1 MQKQEEKTTVIHKR
15 AWPQRIVR
23 VFLKTILFLLLF
35 ILLIFLLILTPP
47 VQRFL
52 TVRVENYL
60 EKKLE
65 TKVDIGRIG
74 FGLSGNVYLN
84 DVYVEDKTKDTLLSG
99 GTIRANVNFMK
110 LFSNEV
116 EVKDIELQNITA
128 KIKRVMPDT
137 VFNFQFIADAFVAD
151 QTKNP
156 DTAQTA
162 PLKLSISD
170 ITLDNVSLLY
180 RDAITGMD
188 MNGRIGYATTTIDKM
203 DPYTQTFDFPTLIV
217 RNSRFQMKQVKPL
230 LEPKPMSQD
239 IAEAHAPS
247 PMNLSFGVI
256 DVSKVAVQ
264 YDNDVSSVYS
274 NINIGKLK
282 ADGRLLDVENN
293 RVYLDEFSLANT
305 TATIRLGKSLGAK
318 VVKKQAAQ
326 EVAAES
332 TAGWDFRV
340 AKIRF
345 DNNNIHYDDDNQP
358 QLSYGMDY
366 AHLKADDLTLH
377 ADNFVFKP
385 DSTALN
391 VLKGSFR
398 EKSGFVLSDL
408 QGDLLYGA
416 KQTHL
421 KNLLIKTP
429 GSEIKRYAVLQY
441 ASLDEL
447 TNNFE
452 RAVIDIEVVDSYVQV
467 KDILTFAPQFRNQP
481 AFRNPADVWT
491 MEVVGEGTMDR
502 LQIARLQFDGLQNT
516 QVNAAG
522 TLLGLANPQN
532 AGGNFTIYNLHTTK
546 ADMEMLAG
554 NSLAGTGINLPQAV
568 DVSGLISGNTGRLNT
583 RLDINTTDG
592 NLDLQGSFANLTAPA
607 SLSYDATIRASR
619 LQLGKILGMQGQV
632 GSLTGKVSANGR
644 GVTPNTINTTFD
656 ASIANVGYNR
666 YNYRNIKA
674 TGSLRKTVF
683 RINADVADPNADIT
697 LSASGDYAAYGPL
710 RIDAD
715 IDSVKLHNL
724 NFSDQH
730 LSFRG
735 EINGTANNLNSENL
749 TADMMLTDA
758 LLVSGTNRLP
768 IDSLQV
774 IAGHDTED
782 YIELRSDIASAEI
795 RGEYNILQMGD
806 IIQNN
811 LAPYFSTTTVAAKP
825 VDPYDIRFRAE
836 LFLSPALQGFV
847 PDLKEADSVR
857 LQGTLATGEGLDAR
871 LSASELVY
879 QTNTVQNLQAVI
891 NTNDSGLHVNATM
904 SRLKAG
910 GLDVYATTLNATA
923 MQNNIDFSL
932 NIDDKSDKDK
942 YYLSG
947 LVRQSADGNMTLQLR
962 PDSLLLNYDRWQID
976 PANSITFGTG
986 ILANNFTLSQAGQQ
1000 LSLQSLGTG
1009 ADSPLEVRLANF
1021 QIGTLT
1027 SFLQADSTLV
1037 DGVANGT
1044 VTFTNLTQQPLFTG
1058 NLTVTDLTFQR
1069 DTVGN
1074 VNAQVSSNGSTYT
1087 TNVTITGRGNDVALT
1102 GNITPGANDMS
1113 MDLDLAIRRFSLNTM
1128 RGAMKDFITD
1138 ASGNLYGNVSISGT
1152 TSDPN
1157 IDGKINFDNAVITSV
1172 AIGGPFRVNNESL
1185 IIVNNEGFVVDRF
1198 SIRDSANN
1206 ALTFDGRATT
1216 TNFANYNFDINI
1228 RGRNF
1233 MAINNTK
1240 KQNDLFYGKLNISTT
1255 LHIGGNEAA
1264 PVIDGNLSVNEGTD
1278 FTVVIPQQDPA
1289 VVSRE
1294 GVVEFVDFSNPS
1306 NNDSLLMAPYDS
1318 LNRFSLT
1325 GFEVATNISVNKDA
1339 VFNIVIDEANGDLVN
1354 LQGEATL
1361 SAGIDP
1367 SGKIN
1372 LTGNYVIDEGSY
1384 QLSYNFIQRRF
1395 DIEKGSRLEWFGEPT
1410 SAEVDI
1416 TAIYI
1421 ANTAPLDLVS
1431 DYISAANST
1440 IRNTYLQKLP
1450 FQVVL
1455 NMEGELME
1463 PEISFDIRLPTDRN
1477 YNVSSDIISNV
1488 DIRLNQLRQEP
1499 SELNKQVF
1507 SLLLLGR
1514 FVGDN
1519 PFESSGEGFSAK
1531 SYAMQSVS
1539 KLMTEQ
1545 LNNLAGDLIAGVDL
1559 NFDVA
1564 SSDDYTTGTRRNR
1577 TDLNVGLSK
1586 QLLSN
1591 RLTVS
1596 VGSNFALQGPQSTNQ
1611 QSSNLAGNVA
1621 LTYQLSR
1628 DGRYLL
1634 RAYRKNEY
1642 FGVVDGYIVETGV
1655 RFIITLDYD
1664 RFMNLFRRK
1673 QSREDNR
1680 DRQNE
1685 LNQ

>member
-1 MQKQEEKTTVIHKR
+1 MQKQEETTTVIHKR
-15 AWPQRIVR
+15 GWPQRIAR
-23 VFLKTILFLLLF
+23 IFLKTILFLLLF

-65 TKVDIGRIG
+65 TRVDIGRIG
-74 FGLSGNVYLN
+74 FGLSGNVFLN

-128 KIKRVMPDT
+128 KIKRVLPDT
-137 VFNFQFIADAFVAD
+137 VFNFQFITDAFVAD
-151 QTKNP
+151 QAKNP

-162 PLKLSISD
+162 PMKLSISD

-188 MNGRIGYATTTIDKM
+188 MSGRIGYATTTIDKM
-203 DPYTQTFDFPTLIV
+203 DPYTQTFDFPTLIL
-217 RNSRFQMKQVKPL
+217 RNSRLQMKQVKPL
-230 LEPKPMSQD
+230 LQPKPMSQD
-239 IAEAHAPS
+239 IAEAQAPA
-247 PMNLSFGVI
+247 PLNLSFGVI
-256 DVSKVAVQ
+256 DISKVAVR
-264 YDNDVSSVYS
+264 YDNDVSALYS

-282 ADGRLLDVENN
+282 ADGRLLDLVNN
-293 RVYLDEFSLANT
+293 RVYLDELTLANT
-305 TATIRLGKSLGAK
+305 TAAIRLGKSQGAE
-318 VVKKQAAQ
+318 VVKEQAAQ

-340 AKIRF
+340 AKVRF
-345 DNNNIHYDDDNQP
+345 DDNDIRYDDDNQP

-385 DSTALN
+385 DSIALN
-391 VLKGSFR
+391 VLNGSFR
-398 EKSGFVLSDL
+398 EKSGFVLSNL

-452 RAVIDIEVVDSYVQV
+452 RTVMDIEVVDSYVQV
-467 KDILTFAPQFRNQP
+467 KDILTFAPQLRNQP
-481 AFRNPADVWT
+481 AFRNPNDVWT
-491 MEVVGEGTMDR
+491 MELMGEGTMDR
-502 LQIARLQFDGLQNT
+502 LQIARLQFDGLQDT
-516 QVNAAG
+516 RVNAAG
-522 TLLGLANPQN
+522 TLVGLANPQN
-532 AGGNFTIYNLHTTK
+532 AGGNFTIYNLHTTR

-632 GSLTGKVSANGR
+632 GSLTGTVSANGR
-644 GVTPNTINTTFD
+644 GVTPDAINTTFE
-656 ASIANVGYNR
+656 AAIANVGYNR

-674 TGSLRKTVF
+674 TGSLRKSAF
-683 RINADVADPNADIT
+683 RINADVNDPNADIT
-697 LSASGDYAAYGPL
+697 LSASGDYAAYGPF
-710 RIDAD
+710 RVDAD

-735 EINGTANNLNSENL
+735 EINGTADNINGENL
-749 TADMMLTDA
+749 TADLVLTDA

-795 RGEYNILQMGD
+795 RGEYNMLQMGD

-811 LAPYFSTTTVAAKP
+811 LAPYFSTATVAPKP
-825 VDPYDIRFRAE
+825 VDPYNIRFRAE

-879 QTNTVQNLQAVI
+879 QTNTVQNLQATI

-947 LVRQSADGNMTLQLR
+947 LVRQSADGNMTLHLR

-986 ILANNFTLSQAGQQ
+986 IQANNFTLSQAGQQ
-1000 LSLQSLGTG
+1000 LSVQSLGAG

-1027 SFLQADSTLV
+1027 SFLQADSNLV

-1044 VTFTNLTQQPLFTG
+1044 VTFTNLMQQPLFTG
-1058 NLTVTDLTFQR
+1058 NLTIADLAFQR

-1074 VNAQVSSNGSTYT
+1074 LNAQVSSNGSTYT

-1102 GNITPGANDMS
+1102 GNITPRANDMA
-1113 MDLDLAIRRFSLNTM
+1113 MNLDLAIRRFSLNTM

-1138 ASGNLYGNVSISGT
+1138 ASGNLYGNVSISGS

-1157 IDGKINFDNAVITSV
+1157 IDGKVNFDNAVITTV
-1172 AIGGPFRVNNESL
+1172 AIGGPFRINNESL
-1185 IIVNNEGFVVDRF
+1185 IIVNNEGFIVDRF

-1233 MAINNTK
+1233 MAVNNTK
-1240 KQNDLFYGKLNISTT
+1240 KQNNLFYGKLNISTT
-1255 LHIGGNEAA
+1255 LHIGGNETA
-1264 PVIDGNLSVNEGTD
+1264 PVIDGNLSVNEGTN
-1278 FTVVIPQQDPA
+1278 FTVVIPQQDPG

-1325 GFEVATNISVNKDA
+1325 GFEVATNISVDKDA
-1339 VFNIVIDEANGDLVN
+1339 IFNIVIDEANGDLVN

-1372 LTGNYVIDEGSY
+1372 LTGNYVIDQGSY

-1395 DIEKGSRLEWFGEPT
+1395 DIEKGSRIEWFGEPT
-1410 SAEVDI
+1410 SAEVDM

-1455 NMEGELME
+1455 NMDGELME

-1559 NFDVA
+1559 NFDVT
-1564 SSDDYTTGTRRNR
+1564 STDDYTTGTRRNR

-1596 VGSNFALQGPQSTNQ
+1596 VGSNFALQGPQSSNQ

-1634 RAYRKNEY
+1634 RAYRRNEY
-1642 FGVVDGYIVETGV
+1642 FGVVDGYIVETGL

-1664 RFMNLFRRK
+1664 KFMNLFRRK
-1673 QSREDNR
+1673 QLRVENR

-1685 LNQ
+1685 SKQ